1 MAVFAVASV
10 CLSKVDCWAPRLT
23 QAWWSRP
30 WSACHCWRRHSH
42 LLIAF
47 LVPGLNGSA
56 PLPQDAIFTLQMW
69 WVSYA
74 HLPPLSY
81 LETTSLGNTLFLNF
95 WDTNRFMS
103 QVFQE
108 KVLSLLCG
116 NFTLNWKVTMLSVVF
131 ILTGKGKS
139 TDLLECERGIS
150 VSEAL
155 NAKKGQKDW
164 FDGKSILVFILI
176 SIR

>member
-1 MAVFAVASV
+1 
-10 CLSKVDCWAPRLT
+10 
-23 QAWWSRP
+23 
-30 WSACHCWRRHSH
+30 
-42 LLIAF
+42 
-47 LVPGLNGSA
+47 
-56 PLPQDAIFTLQMW
+56 
-69 WVSYA
+69 
-74 HLPPLSY
+74 
-81 LETTSLGNTLFLNF
+81 
-95 WDTNRFMS
+95 MS

-116 NFTLNWKVTMLSVVF
+116 NFTLNWKVTMSVVF

-150 VSEAL
+150 VPEAL
-155 NAKKGQKDW
+155 NAKKGQKDG